1 MILDYS
7 QNVVFLKPK
16 LEEEMSKLDEK
27 QLEAYR
33 RDAIRSIARDARA
46 EIIAVETAT
55 YLIEVVYP
63 DFYSQPM
70 KFRNDYLGNG
80 LAVRFLTW
88 LNP

>member
-7 QNVVFLKPK
+7 DNVVLLKAK
-16 LEEEMSKLDEK
+16 LEEQMSKLDEK

-33 RDAIRSIARDARA
+33 RDTINSIVRDARA

-80 LAVRFLTW
+80 LLTRFVLW
-88 LNP
+88 LRP